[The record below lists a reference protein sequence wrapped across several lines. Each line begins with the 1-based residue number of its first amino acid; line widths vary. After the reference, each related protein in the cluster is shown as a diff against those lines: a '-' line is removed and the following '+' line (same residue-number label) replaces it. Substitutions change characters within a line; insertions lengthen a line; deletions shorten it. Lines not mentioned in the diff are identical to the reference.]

1 LCKDFLEGA
10 RIGLGGKA
18 RIFAANNAIEQMY
31 ATPNQYKGYLDDM
44 TNAWK
49 DNPSIK
55 MIDP

>member
-1 LCKDFLEGA
+1 MCKDFLEGA
-10 RIGLGGKA
+10 HIGLGGKA
-18 RIFAANNAIEQMY
+18 RNAANNAIEQMY
-31 ATPNQYKGYLDDM
+31 ATPNQYKGFLDDM

>member
-10 RIGLGGKA
+10 HIGLGGKA

-44 TNAWK
+44 TNALRTTHL
-49 DNPSIK
+49 
-55 MIDP
+55 